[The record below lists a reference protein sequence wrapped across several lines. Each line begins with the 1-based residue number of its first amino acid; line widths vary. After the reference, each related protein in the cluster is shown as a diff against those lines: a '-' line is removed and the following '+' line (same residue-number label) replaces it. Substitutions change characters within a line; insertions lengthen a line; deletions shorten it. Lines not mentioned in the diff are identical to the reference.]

1 MIAGRWA
8 PSPRSGLG
16 QEQNGRQQTERD
28 KGALLSPFIKAKEI
42 APHKPC

>member
-16 QEQNGRQQTERD
+16 QEQNVRQQTERD
-28 KGALLSPFIKAKEI
+28 KGALMKPFIKAKEI
-42 APHKPC
+42 APY